1 MHRRRFIKIGLF
13 GLLGALGG
21 LQTAAAR
28 SKNAAVSQTATGCTI
43 ALIIDDIGYSLRR
56 ARLFLDLNIPLTY
69 SILPHLP
76 YSRRLN
82 AEIHARGH
90 EIMLHQPME
99 PRNPRLDPGPG
110 TLYVGDGSQRIRRVV
125 HANLDSVSHAGG
137 VNNHMG
143 SRFTC
148 HRSEMRATLHCL
160 QQSGLFFID
169 SRTSGRSVAYRTA
182 CRMALNT
189 CCRDFFL
196 DNMRDEAAVLLQLVK
211 TRRHAETHGRA
222 VAIGHP
228 YPETAAA
235 VGRFARALQGSDIE
249 LVYASRLAG
258 C

>member
-1 MHRRRFIKIGLF
+1 MHRRRFIKIGLSW
-13 GLLGALGG
+13 LLGTLGG
-21 LQTAAAR
+21 LQPVYAR
-28 SKNAAVSQTATGCTI
+28 SINAADARPPGRYRI

-56 ARLFLDLNIPLTY
+56 ARLFLDLNFPLTY

-76 YSRRLN
+76 YTRRLDT
-82 AEIHARGH
+82 EIHDRGH

-99 PRNPRLDPGPG
+99 PHNPRLDPGPG
-110 TLYVGDGSQRIRRVV
+110 ALYVGDGRERIRRVI
-125 HANLDSVSHAGG
+125 HTNLASVSHAVG

-148 HRSEMRATLHCL
+148 HRAEVRTTLGCL

-182 CRMALNT
+182 CQMVLNT
-189 CCRDFFL
+189 CRRDFFL
-196 DNMRDEAAVLLQLVK
+196 DNVRDESSTVLQLVK
-211 TRRHAETHGRA
+211 ARRHAEKYGQA

-235 VGRFARALQGSDIE
+235 IGRFARALQGSDIE